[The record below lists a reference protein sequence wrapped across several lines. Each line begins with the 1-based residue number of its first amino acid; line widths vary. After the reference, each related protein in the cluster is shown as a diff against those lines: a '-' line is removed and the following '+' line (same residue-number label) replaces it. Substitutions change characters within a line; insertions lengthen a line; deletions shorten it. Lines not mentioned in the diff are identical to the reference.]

1 MELFKLFGTIMV
13 KNEDALS
20 SMQKTEDKAE
30 GVSKKFLDMIGSSG
44 SMGSSIQRGFEG
56 ITSKAGE
63 FGFKLDANA
72 LAVGGLAVAAV
83 AAFAAIG
90 SAIMDNVMKFAQF
103 TDEIDKQSQKIGISA
118 ESFQKWR
125 YAMGQSGVDIG
136 IMQTG
141 MKKLYDTVIS
151 ADEGNKN
158 SIEMFNKL
166 GLSIYDVNGQL
177 KDNDTLMSETI
188 MKLAE
193 MPAGAERSALATDLL
208 GKSATELAPLLNSGV
223 EGINELIN
231 RSEELGLVVSNDTVA
246 AGVKL
251 GDTMDDVKQAFGAVG
266 NEFSATFMPVVQGS
280 LNWVLENLPQFRSVA
295 EKVFGGVGF
304 AIKLLTPGFQLLGT
318 IVGWVFKVFDIAFT
332 GIDAVV
338 TPIAKGI
345 INLLNGLIDVINT
358 LSFGLLNLQ
367 KIDVSSKQIEMPKK
381 EFKVTQNDDGSSTE
395 YSPYYQDD
403 VKYYA
408 NGGSLQ
414 DGQTAIVGEYGRELL
429 QNIGGKAVVTPLAQT
444 DQQSGDNI
452 YITIDMNNIQDIQQL
467 IVLAKQAK
475 QKQRM
480 GLVGGN

>member
-44 SMGSSIQRGFEG
+44 SMGSSIQQGFEG

-72 LAVGGLAVAAV
+72 LAVGGLAIATV

-90 SAIMDNVMKFAQF
+90 SAIMDSVNKFA
-103 TDEIDKQSQKIGISA
+103 DYAGAIDDYAQKIGITT
-118 ESFQKWR
+118 ETYQRFG
-125 YAMGQSGVDIG
+125 YAMKQSGLDIN
-136 IMQTG
+136 IMQSG
-141 MKKLYDTVIS
+141 MKKLLDTVVS
-151 ADEGNKN
+151 ADEGNKK
-158 SIEMFNKL
+158 SIETFDKL
-166 GLSIYDVNGQL
+166 GLSIYDANGQL

-193 MPAGAERSALATDLL
+193 MPVGAERAALANDLL
-208 GKSATELAPLLNSGV
+208 GKSATELAPLFNQGA
-223 EGINELIN
+223 EGIENLMN
-231 RSEELGLVVSNDTVA
+231 RADDLGLVFSNEA
-246 AGVKL
+246 ISAGATF
-251 GDTMDDVKQAFGAVG
+251 GDTMYDINASFEALS
-266 NEFSATFMPVVQGS
+266 NEMGLTFMPSMQGF
-280 LNWVLENLPQFRSVA
+280 LNWVLENMPTIRSVS
-295 EKVFGGVGF
+295 EKVFGGIGF
-304 AIKLLTPGFQLLGT
+304 AIKLLTPGFELLGN

-345 INLLNGLIDVINT
+345 INILNGLIDVINT

-367 KIDVSSKQIEMPKK
+367 KIDISSRPVNAPKK
-381 EFKVTQNDDGSSTE
+381 EFKVSQNEDGTSTE
-395 YSPYYQDD
+395 YSPYYQEDT
-403 VKYYA
+403 KYYA

-429 QNIGGKAVVTPLAQT
+429 QNIGGKSIVTPMREGRST
-444 DQQSGDNI
+444 GSGDTI
-452 YITIDMNNIQDIQQL
+452 YINIDAKNIKELNDL
-467 IVLAKQAK
+467 IRIAKQAK
-475 QKQRM
+475 QRERM
-480 GLVGGN
+480 GTA